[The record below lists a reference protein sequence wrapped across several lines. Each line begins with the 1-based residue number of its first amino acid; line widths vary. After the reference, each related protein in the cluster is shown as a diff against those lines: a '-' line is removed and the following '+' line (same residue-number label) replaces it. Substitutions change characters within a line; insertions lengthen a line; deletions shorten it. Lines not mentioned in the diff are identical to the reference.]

1 MRLALIHGAK
11 NMNNRY
17 IIRCPNGDRW
27 LVREA
32 RSLSDAFNAIAS
44 ARVSGSVGSIHTLN
58 RTYVGG
64 GITVLADVVRLNSD
78 NTERQPYQE
87 AY

>member
-1 MRLALIHGAK
+1 MENVVLSVGGR
-11 NMNNRY
+11 
-17 IIRCPNGDRW
+17 DW

-32 RSLSDAFNAIAS
+32 VSEEAVLNAIAS
-44 ARVSGSVGSIHTLN
+44 ARCSGSVGSKSTLN

-64 GITVLADVVRLNSD
+64 GITVLADVVVLNSD
-78 NTERQPYQE
+78 GTERQPYQE